1 MSTNFRY
8 NQYQERKAEANA
20 KFRAKRARE
29 EVEEWDGIHQTNG
42 DQNGNASGSDSE
54 SDSEEEVENPVDS
67 LLTSLKPRLEARSN
81 GQLSE
86 RAALFYDRPEFEAIG
101 ADDEDAI
108 ENGLHEIKER
118 IEINE
123 EGMEEDSASENGFEE
138 VPAKVVDLDPWN
150 DDSDNEKPAPKQGTN
165 NPHINLTT

>member
-8 NQYQERKAEANA
+8 DQYQERKAEANA

-29 EVEEWDGIHQTNG
+29 EVEEWDGIHETNG
-42 DQNGNASGSDSE
+42 DQNGNSSDSE
-54 SDSEEEVENPVDS
+54 SDSEEEVDNPVDS
-67 LLTSLKPRLEARSN
+67 LLTSLKPRLEATSN

-101 ADDEDAI
+101 ADDDEDAI
-108 ENGLHEIKER
+108 ENGLPEAVER
-118 IEINE
+118 IEINQ
-123 EGMEEDSASENGFEE
+123 EGMEEDSACENGFEE
-138 VPAKVVDLDPWN
+138 VPSKVMDLDPWN